1 MISAHGLTGYILMT
15 HAHRA
20 SCELGPRSS
29 PTSWA
34 LAIDIWTT
42 WWREAASADGG
53 QCYQES
59 IRTYPQK
66 DSTSNH
72 PMIHK
77 MIQHTF
83 LGLHIFACSHQCL
96 LHHGLFFFF
105 TEVPHSSTAALRTRW
120 PKMAGF
126 SISISALFW
135 AWSLRTVF
143 RFFPTVVMMMGPQ
156 WQTNVWKRHVGEN
169 HQAVMKSHWFFLLQN
184 WRSQIH
190 GSPFGIFRPNVN
202 AAMAGKDPK
211 PFPPPMRICKARKA
225 ARRKLP
231 FWMNMMEL
239 WWKLMEHHRIFFSY
253 HGIGYSSEPF
263 FGGVSK
269 WDP

>member
-96 LHHGLFFFF
+96 LHHGPFYFFF

-156 WQTNVWKRHVGEN
+156 WQKNVWKRHVGEN
-169 HQAVMKSHWFFLLQN
+169 HQAVMKSHWIIFYFRIGGPKSMAPLSASFGPIWMLRWQAKIQN
-184 WRSQIH
+184 
-190 GSPFGIFRPNVN
+190 PFHRPCV
-202 AAMAGKDPK
+202 
-211 PFPPPMRICKARKA
+211 F
-225 ARRKLP
+225 ARRAKRRAASCL
-231 FWMNMMEL
+231 FEWT
-239 WWKLMEHHRIFFSY
+239 WWNY
-253 HGIGYSSEPF
+253 DGN
-263 FGGVSK
+263 
-269 WDP
+269 